1 LPKASDCERRENR
14 IAGNADQF
22 ARRHGKI
29 SVSEVKKMSEQQNS
43 YRYLEWRPHRWRK
56 TPYIK
61 GRRIWVWH
69 LLEQMWANNMTPE
82 EIAQDFGLPVEAV
95 YEALDYYEK
104 HRELLEAEVEEERRR
119 LREHGI
125 NV

>member
-1 LPKASDCERRENR
+1 
-14 IAGNADQF
+14 
-22 ARRHGKI
+22 
-29 SVSEVKKMSEQQNS
+29 MSEQQNS

-69 LLEQMWANNMTPE
+69 VIWQMKANNMTPE

-104 HRELLEAEVEEERRR
+104 NRELLEAEVEEERRR
-119 LREHGI
+119 LKEHGI
-125 NV
+125 HV

>member
-1 LPKASDCERRENR
+1 MFGLLEHTPAR
-14 IAGNADQF
+14 F
-22 ARRHGKI
+22 TRRHGI
-29 SVSEVKKMSEQQNS
+29 IFASGVRKMSGQQNS

-69 LLEQMWANNMTPE
+69 LIWQMKANEMTPE

>member
-1 LPKASDCERRENR
+1 MKSHRCDPSSPFL
-14 IAGNADQF
+14 ADQF

-29 SVSEVKKMSEQQNS
+29 SDSEVKKMNEEQNS

>member
-1 LPKASDCERRENR
+1 
-14 IAGNADQF
+14 
-22 ARRHGKI
+22 
-29 SVSEVKKMSEQQNS
+29 
-43 YRYLEWRPHRWRK
+43 
-56 TPYIK
+56 
-61 GRRIWVWH
+61 
-69 LLEQMWANNMTPE
+69 MWANNMTPE

-125 NV
+125 HV

>member
-1 LPKASDCERRENR
+1 MAIERRQNR
-14 IAGNADQF
+14 SLN
-22 ARRHGKI
+22 
-29 SVSEVKKMSEQQNS
+29 EVRKMSEQQNS

-69 LLEQMWANNMTPE
+69 VIWQMKANNMTPE

-104 HRELLEAEVEEERRR
+104 HRELWKRKWKRN
-119 LREHGI
+119 GGG
-125 NV
+125 